1 MRCWI
6 NVSSSALLHNYQA
19 ISKICSPSLFVPI
32 IKSNAYG
39 HGLKETYEILTK
51 HSPQYIGVNY
61 LEEAAQLRTFGF
73 SGNILIVGPIPPSQ
87 LETANEVSAE
97 IFLANHDVKN
107 AWLNLKRKP
116 KIHVKFDT
124 GMSRQGF
131 LTGEAG
137 PVLES
142 LKSHKDYVVGICSHF
157 ANVEDCMEQDYAL
170 KQLKEFN
177 EVVSAARSL
186 GLSCKAH
193 IAASASALILPQSRF
208 DMVRV
213 GISLYGLWPAQVT
226 KLSYA
231 QLAKEPVELK
241 PALEWKTE
249 VASVKEVKAGQFIG
263 YGCTYQATTNMKIAV
278 LPVGY
283 AEGYPRIAG
292 NGGSYVLIRSR
303 RCLLVGR
310 ICMNMMMVD
319 VSHLANVK
327 PGDVVTLIGSDG
339 DEHLS
344 ANRLADWA
352 QTINY
357 ELLARLPSNIPRKLA
372 P

>member
-6 NVSSSALLHNYQA
+6 NVSSSALTHNYQA
-19 ISKICSPSLFVPI
+19 IAKVCNPSLFVPI

-39 HGLKETYEILTK
+39 HGLKETYETISRLK
-51 HSPQYIGVNY
+51 PEYIGVNY
-61 LEEAAQLRTFGF
+61 VEEAADLRSFGYK
-73 SGNILIVGPIPPSQ
+73 GKILVVGPLKSEHLSQ
-87 LETANEVSAE
+87 AFELNAEV
-97 IFLANHDVKN
+97 FLGNADLKA
-107 AWLNLKRKP
+107 AWLEGKQKP
-116 KIHVKFDT
+116 KVHVKFDT

-131 LTGEAG
+131 LRDEAQT
-137 PVLES
+137 VFAQ
-142 LKSHKDYVVGICSHF
+142 LKQFKTHIAGICSHF
-157 ANVEDCMEQDYAL
+157 ANVEDCMEQEYAL
-170 KQLKEFN
+170 KQLREFKDVLAVAKSH
-177 EVVSAARSL
+177 EIA
-186 GLSCKAH
+186 GKAH
-193 IAASASALILPQSRF
+193 IAASASALILPESRF

-226 KLSYA
+226 KLSYM
-231 QLAKEPVELK
+231 QTGKEPVELR

-249 VASVKEVKAGQFIG
+249 VALVKDVKAGQFIG
-263 YGCTYQATTNMKIAV
+263 YGCTYQAISPMKVAV

-292 NGGSYVLIRSR
+292 NSGSYVLIRGK
-303 RCLLVGR
+303 RCPLVGR

-319 VSHLANVK
+319 VTHIPAAQA
-327 PGDVVTLIGSDG
+327 GDTVTLIGSDG
-339 DEHLS
+339 EEHLS

-357 ELLARLPSNIPRKLA
+357 ELLARLPSSIPRKLV